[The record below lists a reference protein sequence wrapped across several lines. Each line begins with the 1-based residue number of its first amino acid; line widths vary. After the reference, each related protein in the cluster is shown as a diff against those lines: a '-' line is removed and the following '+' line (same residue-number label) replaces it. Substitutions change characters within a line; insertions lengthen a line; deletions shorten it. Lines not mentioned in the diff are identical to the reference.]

1 MMNRKFCRALAWM
14 LGLILLVAASAAAE
28 VSDLNA
34 RFRGVPT
41 LELDGETYRLNRRIT
56 TVLLM
61 GVDQTASQL
70 AEASYRSGGQADFL
84 VLLIVDDAQRRIS
97 AIQINRDT
105 MVELTT
111 LNVLGEAIG
120 TRTGQ
125 ICLAYGFGDGGARS
139 CELVCD
145 AVRALLN
152 DTPIDYYVAMNLDGI
167 PALNDALGGVEVAL
181 EDDFTAFDPEMTAG
195 RTMVLR
201 GKQAEYFVRMR
212 YNVGDET
219 NLSRLKR
226 QRSYMRAAA
235 SAFHAHVTADS
246 GYARTLFAQLEP
258 YLVSNISRG
267 ALYNIAEKASRYEI
281 GQICEIAGE
290 TRLGEDGFMTFYPDA
305 DALARTIATE
315 LYEKVS

>member
-1 MMNRKFCRALAWM
+1 M

-145 AVRALLN
+145 AVHALLN

-201 GKQAEYFVRMR
+201 GKQAEY
-212 YNVGDET
+212 
-219 NLSRLKR
+219 L
-226 QRSYMRAAA
+226 RAAA